1 MRFLVNLIIKNKKS
15 VNLSS
20 APKIQIVLKM
30 QIDPNTAQ
38 KYNLTQED
46 IDLTMSAY
54 EPLRLKAN
62 DYFLKEGQV
71 CNHIGFVVKGLLRS
85 FFYDDNGS
93 EITSGFF
100 PEETLIISF
109 DSFNNRVPAKEN
121 IKAIEDA
128 ELMVVRY
135 EKQKELYDKIP
146 AWNLICR
153 DMADFY
159 SREMI
164 NRANQFQTL
173 SATERY
179 RKFCEENPQI
189 LQRATLGQ
197 IASYLGID
205 NATLSRIRKRNN
217 VFDICQIIETFH

>member
-1 MRFLVNLIIKNKKS
+1 MRIDKN
-15 VNLSS
+15 V
-20 APKIQIVLKM
+20 
-30 QIDPNTAQ
+30 AQ
-38 KYNLTQED
+38 KYNLTEED
-46 IDLTMSAY
+46 IALTMAAY
-54 EPLRLKAN
+54 QPLSLEAN
-62 DYFLKEGQV
+62 GYFLKEGEV

-93 EITSGFF
+93 EITSNFF

-109 DSFNNRVPAKEN
+109 DSFNNRVPAAEN
-121 IKAIEDA
+121 IKAIEDT
-128 ELMVVRY
+128 ELMVVPY
-135 EKQKELYDKIP
+135 QKQKELYDQIP

-153 DMADFY
+153 DLADHY

-205 NATLSRIRKRNN
+205 NATLSRIRKKK
-217 VFDICQIIETFH
+217 